1 MGTSTVFY
9 SYLKQGVDNWMVHG
23 IHHDA
28 PRFRRALSDVSKKKL
43 HFFTVGNDEVAFPQI
58 SCPRIFMLFIDIGP
72 RAKPWQRLAIK
83 QISKNLILVSLF
95 RNKKQENWTNRF
107 ETVGSLPISGFSGF
121 QRLWKCSL
129 SAEKK
134 NFTNFVIFPCE
145 ILESSR
151 HSTRIWP
158 RA

>member
-1 MGTSTVFY
+1 MSDKYRTCRKFPKKKVRKSSEKIRQLMGTSTVIY

-95 RNKKQENWTNRF
+95 RNKKQEN
-107 ETVGSLPISGFSGF
+107 
-121 QRLWKCSL
+121 
-129 SAEKK
+129 
-134 NFTNFVIFPCE
+134 
-145 ILESSR
+145 
-151 HSTRIWP
+151 
-158 RA
+158 